1 MKINKI
7 IETVLYCDD
16 VQEMLNFYQKFF
28 GFEIMQKSL
37 PRGVFL
43 KCGES
48 ILAIFNRS
56 MTRDGN
62 QIAPSH
68 SATGIQHMAFE
79 IPDGEYEEWKNIL
92 IQKGLNIVQEIT
104 WESRNN
110 NSKSF
115 YFQDP
120 AGHNIEIAEKKLWDP
135 SGFNFKT
142 KID

>member
-16 VQEMLNFYQKFF
+16 VEEMLNFYQKYF
-28 GFEIMQKSL
+28 GFEVLQKSL

-56 MTRDGN
+56 MTSEDN
-62 QIAPSH
+62 QIAPGH
-68 SATGIQHMAFE
+68 GTTGVHHMAFE
-79 IPDGEYEEWKNIL
+79 IPDGEYEEWKKSL
-92 IQKGLNIVQEIT
+92 TEKGLKIVQEIT
-104 WESRNN
+104 WESRTN
-110 NSKSF
+110 NSRSF

-120 AGHNIEIAEKKLWDP
+120 AGNNIEIAEKKLWDP
-135 SGFNFKT
+135 AGFNF
-142 KID
+142 